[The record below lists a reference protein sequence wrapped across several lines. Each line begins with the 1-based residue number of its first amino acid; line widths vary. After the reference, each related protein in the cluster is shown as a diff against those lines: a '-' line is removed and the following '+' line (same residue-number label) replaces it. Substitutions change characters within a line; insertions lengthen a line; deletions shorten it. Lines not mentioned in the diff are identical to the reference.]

1 MLDDPFPALRFYPH
15 APAVEVHKH
24 EPVHAQQSFREG
36 DGEGDREVRAG
47 ESAEEGVRAMMNMED
62 HVAGWYA
69 GLAVSYDRR
78 SSTQG
83 YPLAI
88 LCSWMDLKLHSF
100 LLLGNFRAFTPLA
113 SGWSASWPSHLCA

>member
-1 MLDDPFPALRFYPH
+1 
-15 APAVEVHKH
+15 
-24 EPVHAQQSFREG
+24 
-36 DGEGDREVRAG
+36 
-47 ESAEEGVRAMMNMED
+47 MMDMED
-62 HVAGWYA
+62 DVAEWYA

-78 SSTQG
+78 SRTQGAYSLIAFSTQG